1 MWNECSKL
9 GWRHFIFVQCR
20 YQKRDMV
27 SRCKVQ
33 GWGGPNCRMQK
44 TLPMQSKLRLWHFA
58 KHSQSAAKV
67 YVLLSTMNHS
77 CSPSV
82 RFDTCAE
89 SGAEALQVRD
99 NALFGTPTSAF
110 VPGQLDHN
118 HTGRGTVN
126 KLRLQFFERGSSNR
140 CRKKWS
146 RTWHAQVGDRLTL
159 AYVAPDWQEPQDTRT
174 I

>member
-1 MWNECSKL
+1 MNVRSSGEGTSYLCSAGTRSATWFPAAK
-9 GWRHFIFVQCR
+9 CR
-20 YQKRDMV
+20 GGAAQIVACKRPCQ
-27 SRCKVQ
+27 CKVS
-33 GWGGPNCRMQK
+33 WGCGI
-44 TLPMQSKLRLWHFA
+44 LQST
-58 KHSQSAAKV
+58 HSRAAKV

-82 RFDTCAE
+82 RLDTCAE

>member
-1 MWNECSKL
+1 
-9 GWRHFIFVQCR
+9 
-20 YQKRDMV
+20 MV

-58 KHSQSAAKV
+58 KHSRSAAKV

-82 RFDTCAE
+82 RLDTCAE

-99 NALFGTPTSAF
+99 NALFGTPTSAAF
-110 VPGQLDHN
+110 VPGIGRSFTDVEVDDEY
-118 HTGRGTVN
+118 HTSKIASFVSPTNCPVDTKCR
-126 KLRLQFFERGSSNR
+126 ESN
-140 CRKKWS
+140 
-146 RTWHAQVGDRLTL
+146 LIP
-159 AYVAPDWQEPQDTRT
+159 YAPQT
-174 I
+174 